1 MKSIGSVLTVI
12 LFVGSASYA
21 DDYSH
26 RAWELESKGDAAAAR
41 DMLQKAAQSAPND
54 AATQL
59 AYVEFLDRHRDLSAR
74 AAYEKLLDLPGAD
87 RKLVAKRLVTLDLLA
102 GDRAAAARHLDVY
115 RAAGGSG
122 LSLNASSSAEVK
134 KGTVQVPGPLRSF
147 ARMAALSPDL
157 AADDLLPA
165 LARNIVTN
173 GYQATN
179 SSEGLDQTEYLK
191 LVVRYISQARELE
204 KLTGADKQI
213 KIETCESPQ
222 TAELLKV
229 LGYRMRGGCGS
240 DVVLE
245 TVNATRA
252 FLTIDSGFPLADLEQ
267 SLRTN
272 RPFIYDYQPTQVP
285 VLYGPEYWL
294 SARDKGNRRVHR
306 LSHLRSFFVPS
317 LSWSVQARSEYRGRS
332 AQEHARPANPGIF
345 SRPRF
350 LWRHVRN
357 S

>member
-1 MKSIGSVLTVI
+1 MKSIGSILPVI
-12 LFVGSASYA
+12 LLVCGVSDAEDFGR
-21 DDYSH
+21 
-26 RAWELESKGDAAAAR
+26 RAWELESKGDAAGAYEL
-41 DMLQKAAQSAPND
+41 LQKAAQTAPKD
-54 AATQL
+54 VATQL
-59 AYVEFLDRHRDLSAR
+59 AYAEFLDRHRDSSSLS
-74 AAYEKLLDLPGAD
+74 AYEKLFDLPGAD
-87 RKLVAKRLVTLDLLA
+87 RKLVAKRLVTLDLLS
-102 GDRAAAARHLDVY
+102 GDQAAAARHLEAY
-115 RAAGGSG
+115 RAAGGTG
-122 LSLNASSSAEVK
+122 LSLHGPSSTEVK
-134 KGTVQVPGPLRSF
+134 KGMIQVPGPLRSF

-165 LARNIVTN
+165 LARNVVTN

-191 LVVRYISQARELE
+191 LVIRYISQARELE

-222 TAELLKV
+222 TADLLKV

-267 SLRTN
+267 SLRNN
-272 RPFIYDYQPTQVP
+272 RPFVYDYRPTQVP

-294 SARDKGNRRVHR
+294 SAREKGN
-306 LSHLRSFFVPS
+306 SEFIDYFISDPS
-317 LSWSVQARSEYRGRS
+317 LCRLYLGLS
-332 AQEHARPANPGIF
+332 
-345 SRPRF
+345 
-350 LWRHVRN
+350 
-357 S
+357 